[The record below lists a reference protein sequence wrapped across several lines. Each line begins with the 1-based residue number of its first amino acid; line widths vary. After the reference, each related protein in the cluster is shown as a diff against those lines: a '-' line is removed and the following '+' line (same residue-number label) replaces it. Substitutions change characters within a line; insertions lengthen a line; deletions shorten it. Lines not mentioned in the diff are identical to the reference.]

1 MSPRRRRPSR
11 LPADEAGAVIL
22 DADGLTKAAGN
33 VHATAV
39 LRLLVDKG
47 WDVATVA
54 PVLVEALRGDRRD
67 AGVNRLLAAE
77 VDIHPVDE
85 RAARQAAPLR
95 AQGLR
100 SGNPSAVDALVG
112 ALAIQTEPSAVILT
126 SDRGGDIEA
135 VVSEQPHVRVVAV

>member
-1 MSPRRRRPSR
+1 MSPRRRRPAR
-11 LPADEAGAVIL
+11 LPADETGAVIL

-33 VHATAV
+33 ARATAV
-39 LRLLVDKG
+39 LRLLVAKG

-54 PVLVEALRGDRRD
+54 PVLVEALRGDRTD
-67 AGVNRLLAAE
+67 AGVNHLLAAE

-126 SDRGGDIEA
+126 SDPSDIEA
-135 VVSEQPHVRVVAV
+135 IVSDQPHIRVVAV